1 MAAGATMPVTRQLGY
16 IALVAAD
23 GNVDRAWELGTRS
36 VQAMRDLLNA
46 MPLIRDP
53 GLRASLYPK
62 VGPLLHA
69 LPKSLAQ
76 SEAWKDDSTDGAGRE
91 DAIRHAAMNALTSVR
106 GEESRTF
113 KALAPFIRSDKD
125 RHAAIQAIQRI
136 PATYW
141 PPEEA
146 RPMLDGIMAFV
157 RKLPIQERTSPEA
170 LDALQLGDALAALL
184 PRDQA
189 RAIREEL
196 GELGVRVVRIGTV
209 TDQMLFDKDRIVV
222 QAGKPV
228 AILFENTDLMPHN
241 FVVTRPGALEE
252 VGLLAESTATQ
263 PGALERDYIPPSN
276 KILLHSRL
284 LPPRKAQKLSFTAPR
299 QPAVYAYVCTYP
311 GHWRRM
317 YGAMYVVEDLD
328 DYLAD
333 PEGYLARSPLPVADE
348 LLKSHRPRKEW
359 KYEDLASAAEA
370 LDSGRSFR
378 NGKQMFQVASCVSCH
393 RMNGVGNEI
402 GPDLT
407 KLDPRMRKPAEVLRH
422 ILDPSLKVE
431 DKYATNVFETESGK
445 VISGLVVEETRRR
458 GQADREP
465 AREGRSRG
473 PEAGRD
479 RRSRQVQDVHHA
491 QGAARSADPRGDPRP
506 RRLRRVAWRPER
518 SALPRRRERSC
529 ACSRVGPVSRAAESR
544 EIAESLREG
553 FLNGLRSRT
562 AALRRPGALGA
573 GARDAGGRAGR
584 GLRALALSAG

>member
-1 MAAGATMPVTRQLGY
+1 
-16 IALVAAD
+16 
-23 GNVDRAWELGTRS
+23 
-36 VQAMRDLLNA
+36 QAMQDLLNA

-62 VGPLLHA
+62 AEPLLHA

-76 SEAWKDDSTDGAGRE
+76 SAREDDTTNGSGPE

-125 RHAAIQAIQRI
+125 RHAAIRAIRRI
-136 PATYW
+136 PATSW

-146 RPMLDGIMAFV
+146 RPMLDGIMAFA
-157 RKLPIQERTSPEA
+157 RKLPIPERTSPEA

-209 TDQMLFDKDRIVV
+209 TDQMRFDTDRIVV

-263 PGALERDYIPPSN
+263 PGALERDYIPPTS

-284 LPPRKAQKLSFTAPR
+284 LPPREAQKLSFTAPK

-317 YGAMYVVEDLD
+317 FGAMYVVEDLN

-359 KYEDLASAAEA
+359 KYEDLAAAAEA
-370 LDSGRSFR
+370 LDGGRSFS
-378 NGKQMFQVASCVSCH
+378 NGKQMFQVASCASCH

-402 GPDLT
+402 GPDLA

-422 ILDPSLKVE
+422 ILDPSLKVD

-445 VISGLVVEETRRR
+445 VISGLVVEETRDAFKLIENPLAKADPVVLKRAEI
-458 GQADREP
+458 ADRAKSKTSIMP
-465 AREGRSRG
+465 RGLLDPLTREEVLDLLAYVVSRG
-473 PEAGRD
+473 DERD
-479 RRSRQVQDVHHA
+479 PCF
-491 QGAARSADPRGDPRP
+491 QGAGHAHAH
-506 RRLRRVAWRPER
+506 
-518 SALPRRRERSC
+518 
-529 ACSRVGPVSRAAESR
+529 GP
-544 EIAESLREG
+544 G
-553 FLNGLRSRT
+553 H
-562 AALRRPGALGA
+562 
-573 GARDAGGRAGR
+573 
-584 GLRALALSAG
+584 